1 LRTKPIELVLRE
13 IMKQYNKVPEGWNV
27 LADHSGNILVM
38 GPDSNFWLRIVPL
51 SPDSYTGVGMEV
63 DRSRRIERIVEGTP
77 PYGLRPLSKSEAKR
91 LLDTFRGKSTSQ
103 GKIIEE
109 LLSVKPAS
117 AQDIQERRPQAIISG
132 PILGHPDLGAISSK
146 QRELERRLAVEA
158 DRLFRER
165 YPMRAGIYV

>member
-13 IMKQYNKVPEGWNV
+13 IMKQYNEVPDGWNV

-38 GPDSNFWLRIVPL
+38 GPDSSFWLRTVSL
-51 SPDSYTGVGMEV
+51 SPYSYIGVGVEV

-91 LLDTFRGKSTSQ
+91 LLDSFRGKSESQ

-117 AQDIQERRPQAIISG
+117 AQDIEERNPEAVISG